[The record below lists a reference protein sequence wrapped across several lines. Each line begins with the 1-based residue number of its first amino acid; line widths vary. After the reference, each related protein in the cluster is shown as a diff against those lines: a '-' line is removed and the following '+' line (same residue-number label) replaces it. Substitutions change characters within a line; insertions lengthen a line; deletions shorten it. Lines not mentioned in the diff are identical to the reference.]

1 MRVPNPKFL
10 LRGLL
15 LIASL
20 AALGFLI
27 KTTALGDFLDKTW
40 IDSEVRGKGLAGSI
54 LFVAAGA
61 AFTGVGLPRQV
72 LSFLGGYAFGFMA
85 GTALALLSTVG
96 GCVGAFYY
104 ARFLGRQPVLA
115 RFPGRIRKI
124 DAFLSDNPLSMTL
137 LIRLLPVGSNL
148 VVNLGAGVS
157 GIGAAAFL
165 AGSAIG
171 YPPQTM
177 VFTLLGS
184 GINVEPSLRI
194 SLSVVLFVVSA
205 LLGVSLYRKYRRGRS
220 FDEELDQALAESG
233 SDAPAAP
240 PHRDPRG

>member
-1 MRVPNPKFL
+1 MNPKIL

-20 AALGFLI
+20 AALGFLF
-27 KTTALGDFLDKTW
+27 KTTALGNFLDKAW

-85 GTALALLSTVG
+85 GTALALLSTLA

-115 RFPGRIRKI
+115 KFPRRIGKI

-157 GIGAAAFL
+157 GIGVASFL

-171 YPPQTM
+171 YLPQTM

-194 SLSVVLFVVSA
+194 SSSVVLFVVSA
-205 LLGVSLYRKYRRGRS
+205 ALGVWLYRKYRHGRS
-220 FDEELDQALAESG
+220 LDEELDQVLAQTESN
-233 SDAPAAP
+233 APAAP
-240 PHRDPRG
+240 TNRDPRG

>member
-1 MRVPNPKFL
+1 MTPKIL

-20 AALGFLI
+20 AALGFLF
-27 KTTALGDFLDKTW
+27 KTTALGDFLDKAW

-54 LFVAAGA
+54 LFVAVGA

-72 LSFLGGYAFGFMA
+72 LSFLGGYAFGFMT
-85 GTALALLSTVG
+85 GTALALLSTVV
-96 GCVGAFYY
+96 GCFGAFYY

-115 RFPGRIRKI
+115 RFPRRIGKI
-124 DAFLSDNPLSMTL
+124 DNFLRESPLSMTL

-148 VVNLGAGVS
+148 IVNLGAGVS
-157 GIGAAAFL
+157 GIGAVSFL

-171 YPPQTM
+171 YLPQTV

-184 GINVEPSLRI
+184 GINVEPSFRI

-205 LLGVSLYRKYRRGRS
+205 VMGVSLYRKYRHGKS
-220 FDEELDQALAESG
+220 IDEELDQPLADPG
-233 SDAPAAP
+233 SDAPTAP
-240 PHRDPRG
+240 TSRDPQG

>member
-1 MRVPNPKFL
+1 MNPKFL

-15 LIASL
+15 LMTSL
-20 AALGFLI
+20 AVLGFFF
-27 KTTALGDFLDKTW
+27 KTTALGDFLDTGW

-54 LFVAAGA
+54 MFVAAGA
-61 AFTGVGLPRQV
+61 VFTGVGLPRQV
-72 LSFLGGYAFGFMA
+72 LSFLGGYAFGFIA
-85 GTALALLSTVG
+85 GTGLALLSTVA

-115 RFPGRIRKI
+115 RFPRRIAKI
-124 DAFLSDNPLSMTL
+124 DDFLSDNPLSMTL

-148 VVNLGAGVS
+148 VVNLAAGVS
-157 GIGAAAFL
+157 GIGAASFL

-171 YPPQTM
+171 YLPQTI
-177 VFTLLGS
+177 VFALVGS
-184 GINVEPSLRI
+184 GINVEPSFRI

-205 LLGVSLYRKYRRGRS
+205 VLGVSLYRKYRHGKS
-220 FDEELDQALAESG
+220 FDEEFERDLAETA

-240 PHRDPRG
+240 TNSDPRG

>member
-1 MRVPNPKFL
+1 MNPKIL

-20 AALGFLI
+20 AALGFLF
-27 KTTALGDFLDKTW
+27 KTTPLGDFLDTAW

-61 AFTGVGLPRQV
+61 VFTGVGLPRQV

-85 GTALALLSTVG
+85 GTALALLSTVA

-115 RFPGRIRKI
+115 KFPRRIGKI
-124 DAFLSDNPLSMTL
+124 DDFLSDNPLSMTL

-157 GIGAAAFL
+157 GIGAASFL
-165 AGSAIG
+165 AASVIG
-171 YPPQTM
+171 YLPQTM

-184 GINVEPSLRI
+184 GINVEPSFRI

-205 LLGVSLYRKYRRGRS
+205 VLGVALYRKYRRGKS
-220 FDEELDQALAESG
+220 LDEELDRELAKTG

-240 PHRDPRG
+240 TNRDPRG

>member
-1 MRVPNPKFL
+1 MNPKIL

-20 AALGFLI
+20 AALGFLF
-27 KTTALGDFLDKTW
+27 KTTALGDFLDTTW

-72 LSFLGGYAFGFMA
+72 LSFLGGYAFGFLA
-85 GTALALLSTVG
+85 GTALALLSTVA

-115 RFPGRIRKI
+115 KFPRRIAKI
-124 DAFLSDNPLSMTL
+124 DDFLSDNPLSMTL

-157 GIGAAAFL
+157 GIGAASFL
-165 AGSAIG
+165 AASAIG
-171 YPPQTM
+171 YLPQTM

-194 SLSVVLFVVSA
+194 SLSVVLFLISA
-205 LLGVSLYRKYRRGRS
+205 VLGVSLYRKYRHGRS
-220 FDEELDQALAESG
+220 FDEELDRDLVDSG
-233 SDAPAAP
+233 SEAPAASTN
-240 PHRDPRG
+240 DDSRG